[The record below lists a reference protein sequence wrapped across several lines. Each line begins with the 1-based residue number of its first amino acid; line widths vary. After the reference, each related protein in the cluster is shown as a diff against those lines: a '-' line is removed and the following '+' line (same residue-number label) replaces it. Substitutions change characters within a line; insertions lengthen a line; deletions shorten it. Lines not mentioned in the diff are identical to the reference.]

1 MCTGMT
7 HEAGTCTVCRHGATS
22 TSFLPSHMVGLSCA
36 DCYGATDASFTMGR
50 MAFSHTRPNGVIESR
65 QMDWRDEGQT

>member
-22 TSFLPSHMVGLSCA
+22 ASFMPCHMVGLSCT
-36 DCYGATDASFTMGR
+36 DCYGATDASFTVCR
-50 MAFSHTRPNGVIESR
+50 MAFSRTRADGVTESR
-65 QMDWRDEGQT
+65 QMDWRDERQT